1 MRKRQMR
8 GVERGDIM
16 GQASFIAGLLGWRT
30 QLNKQR
36 EPVSLACLQEFLQHN
51 PPIDWFVMSRS

>member
-1 MRKRQMR
+1 MR